1 MDKQHWKHIARILD
15 LVLNIQCEQEREI
28 IIEKECGDN
37 TVLKQEVNDFYKSV
51 IDSASF
57 WEDLSRSRNVL
68 TADMLKKYAKDARN
82 PEDD

>member
-15 LVLNIQCEQEREI
+15 LVLKTQSEQERHI
-28 IIEKECGDN
+28 IIENECGDDS
-37 TVLKQEVNDFYKSV
+37 VLKEDVNDFYRSV

-68 TADMLKKYAKDARN
+68 TADMLKKHSKDPRN
-82 PEDD
+82 PGED

>member
-15 LVLNIQCEQEREI
+15 LVLKTQSEQERHI
-28 IIEKECGDN
+28 IIDNECGDDP
-37 TVLKQEVNDFYKSV
+37 VLKKDVNDFYRSV

-68 TADMLKKYAKDARN
+68 TADMLKKYTKNDPPPDN
-82 PEDD
+82 E